1 MRTGSSASD
10 TRRRRFLLVGAVGLG
25 ALLAACGQDQQA
37 LDQVVAQFEAAVA
50 GGDGPAGCALLA
62 PATRDALEH
71 RAGAPCPAALPG
83 LRLPRGQLVDA
94 AQWGRE
100 AQARTGTD
108 TLFLTMTDAG
118 WRVSAAGCSPRGE
131 APYACTVEGP

>member
-1 MRTGSSASD
+1 
-10 TRRRRFLLVGAVGLG
+10 
-25 ALLAACGQDQQA
+25 
-37 LDQVVAQFEAAVA
+37 
-50 GGDGPAGCALLA
+50 
-62 PATRDALEH
+62 
-71 RAGAPCPAALPG
+71 
-83 LRLPRGQLVDA
+83 LVDA
-94 AQWGRE
+94 ARWGRE